1 VEKMEFRSDA
11 RPSPIAGTWYLSD
24 PVKLAGQID
33 SFLDAAR
40 IPDNNLDGDVVGLLA
55 PHAGHRYSG
64 HTAAYAYKT
73 VQGKPHDLVVILSP
87 FHPFFI
93 GDFLTTSH
101 SAYQT
106 PLGNLPV
113 AKKELQSLE
122 DLLKNHGLAIAQIA
136 RDEEHSLEIQLP
148 FLQRA
153 WNSKFELLPLMVRS
167 QNPKIL
173 NTLAVSLYEVVKE
186 RDVLFVASSDLSHF
200 YPLKTAEALDA
211 EMLKRVKSFDPL
223 SVLSAE
229 SEGMAFACGASA
241 IASVLWAS
249 KLAGADKVKILN
261 YSTSADSTSD
271 PSSVVGYGSAVI
283 YKSIKK

>member
-1 VEKMEFRSDA
+1 MEFRSDA
-11 RPSPIAGTWYLSD
+11 RPSPIAGTWYLGD
-24 PVKLAGQID
+24 PEKLAKQID

-40 IPDNNLDGDVVGLLA
+40 LPEGDLIGNVIGLLA

-64 HTAAYAYKT
+64 NTAAYAYKV

-87 FHPFFI
+87 FHPFFS
-93 GDFLTTSH
+93 GEFLTTSH

-106 PLGNLPV
+106 PLGNLSV

-122 DLLKNHGLAIAQIA
+122 DLLRNQGLAIMQIT

-167 QNPKIL
+167 QDPKNLKIL
-173 NTLAVSLYEVVKE
+173 AASLYEVVKE
-186 RDVLFVASSDLSHF
+186 RDFLLVASSDLSHF
-200 YPLKTAEALDA
+200 YPLDNAEALDA

-229 SEGMAFACGASA
+229 SEGKAFACGASA
-241 IASVLWAS
+241 IASMLWAS
-249 KLAGADKVKILN
+249 KLAGADKVQILN
-261 YSTSADSTSD
+261 YSTSAEATGD
-271 PSSVVGYGSAVI
+271 PSSVVGYGSAAI